1 MNATTIP
8 GSRSKFG
15 CALLIVVCGILF
27 TTQPTSAQGVRYRV
41 PTVAAQ
47 SVQFPALSGADWPGA
62 LYNSQNTSYNN
73 LESTLTPQ
81 NVNQLALAGVF
92 TVDTGTPFTDAI
104 SNSIISVNGVLYFG
118 SWNGYEYAI
127 NAQTY
132 QVLWKQFL
140 GIDTPPASQNCAPA
154 SVGVAS
160 SPTIVNGVLY
170 TGGGDGNM
178 YALDTTNGGAVIW
191 KTAVATPPN
200 EFLWSS
206 PVIGN
211 GHVYIGIASFGDCP
225 LVHGRV
231 TMLDQA
237 TGAILAVHQT
247 TTNHYVGNSVWSKI
261 ALDPMSGTVIYDTG
275 NGSTSDLEN
284 DAIVM
289 LDWNTLA
296 VEPNGIFQIPLADQ
310 QTGDSDFGASCMV
323 VADVG
328 QGQRG
333 VICHNKNTAL
343 YALQLANP
351 TSGSRLHWSLKLGIG
366 GESPEYDEAD
376 ITSGSYDGRYAYFT
390 TTKTT
395 INNVT
400 YPGAVYAVDPITGTP
415 VWVKPLTQGFPI
427 TAAAGANGVLYIA
440 LSTSTN
446 PTKAGML
453 LALSMQSGTILFS
466 YPTTTAVYGSPSV
479 ANGHVYLGTADGHVD
494 DFTLANGVMPAGDAF
509 TGSALGAQWSWINYD
524 ARYARLTGTA
534 LEIMPQ
540 GQYQVQAKNF
550 LTETLPGGD
559 FVVTTKLAFNPT
571 SVREEAALEAYQNGQ
586 NNIKIDLINVSA
598 GVDKFELKATVA
610 NVTQTLTI
618 ADPFA
623 LTAPVYFQL
632 MRLGSTYYG
641 YVSGDGINWLSVG
654 SLTPTITPTLVG
666 IGAYNVNTGPIQ
678 PADFY
683 SCDLAQLV

>member
-1 MNATTIP
+1 MNTAMSS
-8 GSRSKFG
+8 GSRMKLG
-15 CALLIVVCGILF
+15 MVLLLVVCSALVS
-27 TTQPTSAQGVRYRV
+27 TQTAIAQALVANA
-41 PTVAAQ
+41 PAVAAQ
-47 SVQFPALSGADWPGA
+47 TIQFPALSGADWPGA
-62 LYNSQNTSYNN
+62 LFNSQNSSYND

-104 SNSIISVNGVLYFG
+104 SNSIASVNGVLYFG

-160 SPTIVNGVLY
+160 SPTIVNGILY
-170 TGGGDGNM
+170 TGGGDGNV

-191 KTAVATPPN
+191 KTSVATPPN
-200 EFLWSS
+200 EFLWGS
-206 PVIGN
+206 PVVGN
-211 GHVYIGIASFGDCP
+211 GHVYIGISSFGDCP
-225 LVHGRV
+225 LIHGRV
-231 TMLDQA
+231 DMLDQT

-247 TTNHYVGNSVWSKI
+247 TTNHYVGNSVWSKL
-261 ALDPMSGTVIYDTG
+261 ALDPMTGTVIYDTG
-275 NGSTSDLEN
+275 NGSTSDAEN

-310 QTGDSDFGASCMV
+310 QTGDSDFGAACMIV
-323 VADVG
+323 SDVG

-333 VICHNKNTAL
+333 VICHNKNTTL
-343 YALQLANP
+343 YALRLANP
-351 TSGSRLHWSLKLGIG
+351 TSGSRLQWSLKLGLG

-376 ITSGSYDGRYAYFT
+376 ITSGAFDGRYAYFA

-395 INNVT
+395 LNGVT
-400 YPGAVYAVDPITGTP
+400 YPGAIYAIDPTTGTP
-415 VWVKPLTQGFPI
+415 VWETPLTQGFPI

-453 LALSMQSGTILFS
+453 LALSMQSGKILFS
-466 YPTTTAVYGSPSV
+466 FPTSTAIYGAPSV
-479 ANGHVYLGTADGHVD
+479 ANGHVYVGTADGRVF
-494 DFTLANGVMPAGDAF
+494 DFTLANGTMPAGDAF
-509 TGSALGAQWSWINYD
+509 TGSTLGAQWSWINHDGNYEH
-524 ARYARLTGTA
+524 LTGTT
-534 LEIMPQ
+534 LEIEPQ

-550 LTETLPGGD
+550 LTEALPGGD
-559 FVVTTKLAFNPT
+559 FLVTTEVAFNPT
-571 SVREEAALEAYQNGQ
+571 SAREEAALAVYQNGQ
-586 NNIKIDLINVSA
+586 NYVKIDLINASA
-598 GVDKFELKATVA
+598 GVDKFEFKATVN

-618 ADPFA
+618 ADPFT
-623 LTAPVYFQL
+623 LTAPVYLQI
-632 MRLGSTYYG
+632 MRLGATYYG
-641 YVSGDGINWLSVG
+641 AVSSDGVNWTSIG
-654 SLTPTITPTLVG
+654 AFTPAITPTLVG
-666 IGAYNVNTGPIQ
+666 IGAYNANTGPIQ

-683 SCDLAQLV
+683 YCDLAQLA